1 MVFLRFSHLSADFQ
15 CSPARKQRC
24 QFGKFAATILL
35 SVLDVK
41 TYMIVQYGANGGI
54 LRYSSDLREKLTEI
68 KATQKVKVMCD

>member
-41 TYMIVQYGANGGI
+41 THMIVQYGGI